1 MAAIKR
7 KKLADSVIE
16 EIKRMIDVGELKEGD
31 KLPNQLEFAAQLGVS
46 RPSLREALHTLTL
59 IGAIEQ
65 RPGLGT
71 VIKSANSTLWAEPL
85 SPPLVSDAQA
95 SLELVEARRF
105 IEVGVV
111 ELAVNNATG
120 KDIQKMAKLID
131 DMTKA
136 LKEERP
142 KAYSELDMAFHHQ
155 IAGASHNRFMVHMF
169 VTIRGLMEQFIRETF
184 TVIPGL
190 LERSLKFHIGVYENI
205 KERNSAKAVKN
216 MKNHILDIEKAL
228 RNFYE
233 TK

>member
-1 MAAIKR
+1 MAVIKR

-16 EIKRMIDVGELKEGD
+16 EIKRMVDVGELKEGD

-71 VIKSANSTLWAEPL
+71 VIKSANSTLWAEQL
-85 SPPLVSDAQA
+85 SPHLVSDAQA

-120 KDIQKMAKLID
+120 KDIQKMGKLID

-142 KAYSELDMAFHHQ
+142 KDYSELDMAFHHQ
-155 IAGASHNRFMVHMF
+155 IADASHNRFMLHMF

-228 RNFYE
+228 KNFYE